1 MERHFDE
8 ELADL
13 KKDILYEGCL
23 VQQAIANSI
32 EALKELNKEQAQQI
46 IVNDKLLD
54 DLEVKIV
61 KTCVDLLALRQPMAV
76 DLRFI
81 TMAMQMNTDLERMG
95 DLAVD
100 ICQRVLEL
108 SDMPLLKPL
117 VDIPKLS
124 VVATEMTRD
133 VISAFLNDDPELAK
147 KIILRDNEADS
158 LRNLVQTELINDY
171 MSKDCSSIPR
181 ALPLLLIARHLERIC
196 DHATNIAED
205 IIYMIQAKMV
215 KHHSEELEKN
225 DLGSR
230 L

>member
-8 ELADL
+8 ELANL

-23 VQQAIANSI
+23 VQQAIANSMQ
-32 EALKELNKEQAQQI
+32 ALKELNKEQAQQI

-61 KTCVDLLALRQPMAV
+61 KTCVDLLALRQPMAI

-124 VVATEMTRD
+124 VIAAEMTRD
-133 VISAFLNDDPELAK
+133 VISAFLNDDTELARK
-147 KIILRDNEADS
+147 VILRDNEADS

-171 MSKDCSSIPR
+171 MSKDCTSIPR

-205 IIYMIQAKMV
+205 IIYMIEAKMV
-215 KHHSEELEKN
+215 KHHSEKL
-225 DLGSR
+225 DLDK
-230 L
+230 